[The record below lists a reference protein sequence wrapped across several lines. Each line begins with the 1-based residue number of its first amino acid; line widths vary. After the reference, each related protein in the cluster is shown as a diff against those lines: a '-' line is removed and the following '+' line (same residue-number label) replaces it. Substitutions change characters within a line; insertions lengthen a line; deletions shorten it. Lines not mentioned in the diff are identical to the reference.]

1 MIKVF
6 AYSIYR
12 FRLVIIAVMI
22 SSGVFCAG
30 IISDLKVDG
39 DFTALL
45 DSENAIV
52 MEYAYAVENF
62 KSPDSFL
69 LLLENSLGQE
79 KKIDF
84 LIKELESVSSV
95 EEVNKLDSSYLKKQ
109 SGAKDSFEI
118 LMIKPSFKPTELNRS
133 RKLSRKI
140 SAAIDA
146 AGLKAGITGSYQVL
160 LDSSESISRDMMRA
174 ALVTFAGIAVIL
186 FVFMRMP
193 VSVVTVTSF
202 TLFVGLLLTLAIAKL
217 MFGRLTFMT
226 ATLPAI
232 LLGLGVDFSLHII
245 YSFNEKAK
253 ELLAQGKN
261 RDASKD
267 RKELINYVCK
277 TMMRPLFIGA
287 VTTGSAFLALC
298 VADSQGL
305 FEMGVIGA
313 LGMGATFISA
323 VFFLLP
329 LLSYLPIKQIAQ
341 TRRIEGFWNKLF
353 KLTEKRSFLII
364 SMLLCLLL
372 TSTLFALKIDFNAD
386 QDSLLDPKIES
397 HVIQNQL
404 LDTYLLFP
412 VPLAIISPDEKTEKD
427 KLKFLM
433 ENATDTIAYLES
445 YSLAGFLNKDAGEFR
460 GKDNRLLTL
469 VYPRENPFDYEG
481 FKKIEALAKTLA
493 SVFTAKGNIVTGSP
507 FLNFGLN
514 ETVKSDLLKCTFAAG
529 IAVALV
535 VFVSFRNLTLTCA
548 GLLTVFLGIVFT
560 LGLMGISG
568 IDFNLMTLVVM
579 PLIIGAGID
588 DGVHVLCRWKN
599 VGGDVNKTFSGI
611 ATPITATTAT
621 SSLAFGS
628 LMLSANPGFRDLGFI
643 VMSGLVFCLVI
654 SMTVLPLFL
663 YKLKGAKIV

>member
-1 MIKVF
+1 
-6 AYSIYR
+6 
-12 FRLVIIAVMI
+12 MI
-22 SSGVFCAG
+22 SSGVLCAG

-45 DSENAIV
+45 DPENEIV

-62 KSPDSFL
+62 KSTDSFL
-69 LLLENSLGQE
+69 VLLENSFGQQ
-79 KKIDF
+79 KKIGA
-84 LIKELESVSSV
+84 LIEDVESIGSV
-95 EEVNKLDSSYLKKQ
+95 EEVNKFDSSYLKKQ
-109 SGAKDSFEI
+109 SGAKDSFDI
-118 LMIKPSFKPTELNRS
+118 LMIKPSFKPTDLNRS
-133 RKLSRKI
+133 RKLSNKI
-140 SAAIDA
+140 RAAIDT

-193 VSVVTVTSF
+193 VSVVTATSF
-202 TLFVGLLLTLAIAKL
+202 TLFVGLLLILAITKL

-277 TMMRPLFIGA
+277 TMMSPLFIGA

-313 LGMGATFISA
+313 LGMGVTFISA
-323 VFFLLP
+323 LFFLLP
-329 LLSYLPIKQIAQ
+329 LLSYLPIKKIAQ

-353 KLTEKRSFLII
+353 ELTEKRAILIV

-372 TSTLFALKIDFNAD
+372 TATFFALKVDFNAD
-386 QDSLLDPKIES
+386 QDSLLDQKIES

-404 LDTYLLFP
+404 LDNYSLFP
-412 VPLAIISPDEKTEKD
+412 VPLAIISPDEKTERD

-433 ENATDTIAYLES
+433 ENGMDTIAYLES
-445 YSLAGFLNKDAGEFR
+445 YSLAGFLKKDEKEFR

-469 VYPRENPFDYEG
+469 AYLRENPFDDKG
-481 FKKIEALAKTLA
+481 FKKIETLAKTLA
-493 SVFTAKGNIVTGSP
+493 SAFIVKGNIVTGSP

-514 ETVKSDLLKCTFAAG
+514 ETVKSDLFKCTFAAV
-529 IAVALV
+529 IAVSLV
-535 VFVSFRNLTLTCA
+535 IFVSFRNLTRTFA

-560 LGLMGISG
+560 VGLMGISG

-599 VGGDVNKTFSGI
+599 AGGDVKKTFAGI

-628 LMLSANPGFRDLGFI
+628 LMLSSNPGFRDLGFI
-643 VMSGLVFCLVI
+643 VMSGLVICLMI

-663 YKLKGAKIV
+663 CKLKGTKIV

>member
-1 MIKVF
+1 LIQIISHSV
-6 AYSIYR
+6 YR
-12 FRLVIIAVMI
+12 FRAVLI
-22 SSGVFCAG
+22 GVLTLSALICTG
-30 IISDLKVDG
+30 LLSDLKVDG
-39 DFTALL
+39 DFSALL
-45 DSENAIV
+45 NPENEIV

-62 KSPDSFL
+62 KGTDSFL
-69 LLLENSLGQE
+69 ALLENSLGQE
-79 KKIDF
+79 KKIDS
-84 LIKELESVSSV
+84 LIKELKSVSSV
-95 EEVNKLDSSYLKKQ
+95 EQVNKFDSSYLKKQ
-109 SGAKDSFEI
+109 SGEKDSFEI
-118 LMIKPSFKPTELNRS
+118 LMIKPSFKPTELNQS
-133 RKLSRKI
+133 RKLSDKI

-160 LDSSESISRDMMRA
+160 LDSSESISKDMLRA
-174 ALVTFAGIAVIL
+174 ALVTFAGIAVML

-193 VSVVTVTSF
+193 VSVVTATSF
-202 TLFVGLLLTLAIAKL
+202 TLFVALLLILAITKL

-232 LLGLGVDFSLHII
+232 LFGLGVDFSLHII

-261 RDASKD
+261 RDVLKD

-277 TMMRPLFIGA
+277 TMMSPLFIGA

-313 LGMGATFISA
+313 VGMGVTFISA

-353 KLTEKRSFLII
+353 ELTEKRSFLIS

-372 TSTLFALKIDFNAD
+372 ISTFFALKTGFNAD
-386 QDSLLDPKIES
+386 QESLLDRKIKS

-404 LDTYLLFP
+404 LDKYSLFP
-412 VPLAIISPDEKTEKD
+412 VPLAIVSPDEKTERD

-445 YSLAGFLNKDAGEFR
+445 YSLAGFLKKDEREFR
-460 GKDNRLLTL
+460 GKDNSLLTL
-469 VYPRENPFDYEG
+469 VYPRENPFDYKG

-493 SVFTAKGNIVTGSP
+493 SVFTAKGNIVTGSS

-514 ETVKSDLLKCTFAAG
+514 ETVKSDLLKCTFAAV
-529 IAVALV
+529 IAVSLV
-535 VFVSFRNLTLTCA
+535 IFVSFRNLTRTCA
-548 GLLTVFLGIVFT
+548 GLLTVFFGIVFT
-560 LGLMGISG
+560 VGLMGVSG

-599 VGGDVNKTFSGI
+599 VGGDVKKTFSGI

-628 LMLSANPGFRDLGFI
+628 LMLSSNPGFRDLGFI
-643 VMSGLVFCLVI
+643 VMSGLVLCLII

-663 YKLKGAKIV
+663 YKLKGAKIA

>member
-1 MIKVF
+1 LIQIISDSV
-6 AYSIYR
+6 YR
-12 FRLVIIAVMI
+12 FRAVLIAALTLSALI
-22 SSGVFCAG
+22 CTGTL
-30 IISDLKVDG
+30 SDLKVDG
-39 DFTALL
+39 DFSALL
-45 DSENAIV
+45 DPENEIV
-52 MEYAYAVENF
+52 MEYTYAVENF
-62 KSPDSFL
+62 KSTDSFL
-69 LLLENSLGQE
+69 LLLENSFGQK
-79 KKIDF
+79 KKIDS
-84 LIKELESVSSV
+84 LIKEIESVSSV

-109 SGAKDSFEI
+109 SGEKDSFEI

-133 RKLSRKI
+133 RKLNNKI

-174 ALVTFAGIAVIL
+174 ALVTFTGIAVIL

-193 VSVVTVTSF
+193 VSVVTATSF
-202 TLFVGLLLTLAIAKL
+202 SLFISLILTLAITKL
-217 MFGRLTFMT
+217 IFGRLTFMT

-253 ELLAQGKN
+253 DLLSQGKK
-261 RDASKD
+261 RDTSKY
-267 RKELINYVCK
+267 RKELITYVCK
-277 TMMRPLFIGA
+277 KIMRPLFIGA
-287 VTTGSAFLALC
+287 ITTGSAFLALC
-298 VADSQGL
+298 AADSQGL

-313 LGMGATFISA
+313 LGMGINFISA

-329 LLSYLPIKQIAQ
+329 ILSYLPVKQIAQ

-353 KLTEKRSFLII
+353 ELIEKRSFLII

-372 TSTLFALKIDFNAD
+372 ISTLFALKTDFNAD
-386 QDSLLDPKIES
+386 QDSLLDQKIKS

-404 LDTYLLFP
+404 LDKYSFFP
-412 VPLAIISPDEKTEKD
+412 VPIAIISPDEKTEKD

-433 ENATDTIAYLES
+433 ENARDKIAYLES
-445 YSLAGFLNKDAGEFR
+445 YSLARSLKMDGGEFR

-469 VYPRENPFDYEG
+469 VYPRENPFDDKG
-481 FKKIEALAKTLA
+481 FKKIESLAKKLA
-493 SVFTAKGNIVTGSP
+493 AVFTAKGNMVTGSP

-514 ETVKSDLLKCTFAAG
+514 ETVKSDLLKCTLAAV
-529 IAVALV
+529 IAVAFFI
-535 VFVSFRNLTLTCA
+535 FVSFRSLTRTCA

-560 LGLMGISG
+560 VGLMGISG

-579 PLIIGAGID
+579 PLIIGTGID

-599 VGGDVNKTFSGI
+599 VSGDVKKTFSGI
-611 ATPITATTAT
+611 ATPITVTTAT

-628 LMLSANPGFRDLGFI
+628 LILSSNPGFRDLGFI

-663 YKLKGAKIV
+663 FKFRTENVV

>member
-6 AYSIYR
+6 AYAIYR

-22 SSGVFCAG
+22 SSGVLCAG

-45 DSENAIV
+45 DPENKIV
-52 MEYAYAVENF
+52 KEYAYAVENF
-62 KSPDSFL
+62 KSTDSFL
-69 LLLENSLGQE
+69 VLLENSFGQQ
-79 KKIDF
+79 KKIDA
-84 LIKELESVSSV
+84 LIEEVESIGSV
-95 EEVNKLDSSYLKKQ
+95 EEVNKFDLSYLKKQ
-109 SGAKDSFEI
+109 SEENNSFEI

-133 RKLSRKI
+133 RTLSRRI
-140 SAAIDA
+140 SNAIDA

-160 LDSSESISRDMMRA
+160 LDSSESISKDMMRA
-174 ALVTFAGIAVIL
+174 ALITFAGIAIIL

-245 YSFNEKAK
+245 FSFNEKAK
-253 ELLAQGKN
+253 ELLAQGEN

-277 TMMRPLFIGA
+277 TMMTPLLIGA

-313 LGMGATFISA
+313 IGMGVTFILA

-353 KLTEKRSFLII
+353 ELTEKRSSLFI
-364 SMLLCLLL
+364 SMLSCLLL
-372 TSTLFALKIDFNAD
+372 ISTFFALKTNFNAD
-386 QDSLLDPKIES
+386 QDSLLDQKIES
-397 HVIQNQL
+397 YVIQNQL
-404 LDTYLLFP
+404 LDNYSLFP
-412 VPLAIISPDEKTEKD
+412 VPLAIISPDEKTERD

-445 YSLAGFLNKDAGEFR
+445 YSLAGFLKKDEREFR

-493 SVFTAKGNIVTGSP
+493 AVFTAKGNIVTGSP

-514 ETVKSDLLKCTFAAG
+514 ETVKSDLLKCTFAAV
-529 IAVALV
+529 IAVSLV
-535 VFVSFRNLTLTCA
+535 IFISFRNLTCTFA
-548 GLLTVFLGIVFT
+548 GLMTVFLGIVFT
-560 LGLMGISG
+560 LGLMGIFG

-588 DGVHVLCRWKN
+588 DGVHVLCKWKT
-599 VGGDVNKTFSGI
+599 VGKDMKKTFSGI

-628 LMLSANPGFRDLGFI
+628 LMLSSNPGFRDLGFI
-643 VMSGLVFCLVI
+643 VMSGLVFCLLI